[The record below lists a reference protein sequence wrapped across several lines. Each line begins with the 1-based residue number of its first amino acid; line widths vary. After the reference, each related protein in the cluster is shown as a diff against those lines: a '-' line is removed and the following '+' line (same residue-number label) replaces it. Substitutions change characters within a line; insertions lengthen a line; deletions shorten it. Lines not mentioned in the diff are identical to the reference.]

1 MEKWEKKHHFW
12 AFSRFG
18 TGTKQCGT
26 GTTCV
31 LVDILFWTNVSVL
44 EITWSFLVRIE

>member
-1 MEKWEKKHHFW
+1 MEKWEKNHHFW

-18 TGTKQCGT
+18 TGTKLCGI

-31 LVDILFWTNVSVL
+31 LVNWYWYRKGTECSILDQ
-44 EITWSFLVRIE
+44 R